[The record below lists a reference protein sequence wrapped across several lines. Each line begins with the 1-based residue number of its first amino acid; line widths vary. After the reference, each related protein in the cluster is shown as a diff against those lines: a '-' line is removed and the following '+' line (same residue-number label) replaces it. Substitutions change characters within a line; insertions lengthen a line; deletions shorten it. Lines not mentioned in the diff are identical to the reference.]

1 MLWSSQRV
9 QRGEHGQPWSMWE
22 LQRTAENIGSQVSM
36 EWDAHA
42 LGVSKLRNVAGS
54 IGANWGGANSPK
66 MIMTTV
72 PAESSVKNRRPI
84 GRDHK
89 SNAARSG
96 GANVELISSTHNP
109 RQF

>member
-1 MLWSSQRV
+1 
-9 QRGEHGQPWSMWE
+9 
-22 LQRTAENIGSQVSM
+22 M
-36 EWDAHA
+36 EWHAHA

-54 IGANWGGANSPK
+54 IGSNRGWRQFAK

-72 PAESSVKNRRPI
+72 HAGSNVKSRRPM
-84 GRDHK
+84 GGDHK

-96 GANVELISSTHNP
+96 GANVELISSAHNP